1 LLMNLKRARYL
12 TMQQVNDLNI
22 KVSNINQEIAS
33 LSGGNQQKAL
43 IGRWLTVS
51 PKILVVDE
59 PTRGVDV
66 GAKAE
71 IHKLLRKLADEGM
84 AIILISSE
92 LLEILGMSDRIIT
105 VWQGQITNCM
115 INDHITE
122 QDIVRYIYGER
133 GQAVNE

>member
-1 LLMNLKRARYL
+1 
-12 TMQQVNDLNI
+12 
-22 KVSNINQEIAS
+22 
-33 LSGGNQQKAL
+33 
-43 IGRWLTVS
+43 
-51 PKILVVDE
+51 LVVDE